1 MKKSIQE
8 INEEVRK
15 LECDPLHNVEFLLEA
30 TAAHLKDHLY
40 FQKHPNPEWTKGLPD
55 TTRHMIKCLNKTRR
69 SLRKDVAKLIFGPMH
84 HNLAMSKCFKNKKLG
99 EIHESAVRIDIRL
112 VEAVIRVRDLKLPL
126 RKGVVK

>member
-1 MKKSIQE
+1 
-8 INEEVRK
+8 
-15 LECDPLHNVEFLLEA
+15 
-30 TAAHLKDHLY
+30 
-40 FQKHPNPEWTKGLPD
+40 
-55 TTRHMIKCLNKTRR
+55 
-69 SLRKDVAKLIFGPMH
+69 MH